1 MYLKYMHQSQSNAP
15 ASTTN
20 RLYCG
25 RYPGLFNTALGGF
38 PSYSPF
44 LHVPSSMTG
53 LAIPSYGMQGS
64 VCSVGWFSMAMLNGG
79 PAVPS
84 IAPMGSVG
92 TVRSLASG
100 MPNGGPVSLDTPESR
115 P

>member
-1 MYLKYMHQSQSNAP
+1 MHNYHQKYQFP
-15 ASTTN
+15 
-20 RLYCG
+20 
-25 RYPGLFNTALGGF
+25 

-44 LHVPSSMTG
+44 LRVPSSMTG

-79 PAVPS
+79 RAVPS
-84 IAPMGSVG
+84 IAPLGSVA
-92 TVRSLASG
+92 TVRSLAG
-100 MPNGGPVSLDTPESR
+100 EMPNCRPVSLDTPESQ